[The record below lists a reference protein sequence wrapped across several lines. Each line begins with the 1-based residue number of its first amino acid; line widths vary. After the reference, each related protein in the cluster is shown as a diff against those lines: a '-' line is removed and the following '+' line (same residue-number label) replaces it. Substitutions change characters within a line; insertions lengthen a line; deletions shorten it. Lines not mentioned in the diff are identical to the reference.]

1 MNPELKKRL
10 LKQVPLLLTMVAVFA
25 IVAVSLGAS
34 QHTSLITTEIH
45 QLVEEG
51 QSVSFTMTTH
61 TTETLPP
68 ENLCTLHTYGKTYQ
82 IHFMIANSTEELSPL
97 FDELIFTIRLTG
109 PGFDQTVTTQF
120 NGAEV
125 SEGYVTTVSSVHV
138 YSCSVS
144 VTYSSQDVAGSP
156 RIGLNIW
163 AQG

>member
-1 MNPELKKRL
+1 MNPEFRKMV
-10 LKQVPLLLTMVAVFA
+10 LKQTPLLLTMVATFA
-25 IVAVSLGAS
+25 IIAVSLGAS

-51 QSVSFTMTTH
+51 QSVIFTMTTH
-61 TTETLPP
+61 TTETLPA
-68 ENLCTLHTYGKTYQ
+68 EDLCTVHTYGKVYQ
-82 IHFMIANSTEELSPL
+82 IHFMIVNSTSELSPL

-125 SEGYVTTVSSVHV
+125 SEGYVTTVSSVNV

-144 VTYSSQDVAGSP
+144 VAYSSNDVAGSP